1 MIDLLPIDY
10 ATTEGKVAAAIAADP
25 PPNYE
30 AFGRAVCDYLRRAH
44 GDFTPLVEIALRHGV
59 AKELTAARTSVIV
72 FPPPR

>member
-1 MIDLLPIDY
+1 MIDLLPLDY
-10 ATTEGKVAAAIAADP
+10 ADAERKVAAAVAADP

-30 AFGRAVCDYLRRAH
+30 AFGRAVVDYLRRAH

-59 AKELTAARTSVIV
+59 AKQLTAARTTVIV